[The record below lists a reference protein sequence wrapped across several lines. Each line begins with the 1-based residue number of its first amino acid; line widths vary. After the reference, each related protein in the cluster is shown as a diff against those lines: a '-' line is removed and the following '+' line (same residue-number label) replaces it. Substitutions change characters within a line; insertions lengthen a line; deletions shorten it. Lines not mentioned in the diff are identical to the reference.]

1 MNRLMI
7 ALSCLMALVSATLA
21 ADTMSVQDAWAK
33 MQNKTLVLVDVR
45 TKGEWESSGIAPG
58 AITLTMGAQDYYEK
72 LEAIAAAN
80 PGKTIGLICAAGG
93 RSTKTASELEKR
105 GLSQVVDV
113 KEGMGGGL
121 FSAGWIAAEL
131 PVVPY
136 KPTE

>member
-1 MNRLMI
+1 MKQFILAMI
-7 ALSCLMALVSATLA
+7 CGILVTSASFA
-21 ADTMSVQDAWAK
+21 ADKMSVKDAWAK
-33 MQNKTLVLVDVR
+33 MQNGSLVLVDVR
-45 TKGEWESSGIAPG
+45 TKSEWRSSGIAPG
-58 AITLTMGAQDYYEK
+58 AITLTMGAENYYEK

-93 RSTKTASELEKR
+93 RSTRTASELEKR

-121 FSAGWIAAEL
+121 WNGGWIGADL

-136 KPTE
+136 K